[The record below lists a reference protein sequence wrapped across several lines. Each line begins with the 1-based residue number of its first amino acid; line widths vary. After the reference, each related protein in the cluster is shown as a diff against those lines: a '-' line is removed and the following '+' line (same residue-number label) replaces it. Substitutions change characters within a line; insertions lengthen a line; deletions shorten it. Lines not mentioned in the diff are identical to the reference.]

1 MTAIITRGGMCTATL
16 ELTKALRQVA
26 LLTRSKS
33 FIKTRGRVQTMP
45 LATEAM
51 ATTAMKLSC

>member
-1 MTAIITRGGMCTATL
+1 MCTATL